1 MRMLN
6 HERIGKLYCALQDT
20 RNIYFVLELLQGGE
34 FFTYL
39 QKVGRL
45 SEAKAC
51 FYAASVVSAYTALHA
66 LKIAYRDLKPENM
79 VSYVQFDMSQFV
91 ADLFIHH
98 RFWTQRDLSKLWTLV
113 WPSRYKTG
121 RLGPCAALQTT

>member
-1 MRMLN
+1 MRLKIQDNVINEMRLMRMVE

-45 SEAKAC
+45 AEAKAC
-51 FYAASVVSAYTALHA
+51 FYAASVVSAYTALHG

-79 VSYVQFDMSQFV
+79 VLDAKVLMC
-91 ADLFIHH
+91 
-98 RFWTQRDLSKLWTLV
+98 RDE
-113 WPSRYKTG
+113 
-121 RLGPCAALQTT
+121 